1 MAYGAEV
8 TGGSRVRAGEEDL
21 ARSFMDLQRVLD
33 RIRRGE
39 IEASELEQA
48 HLRRALDSLRALRH
62 VDAA

>member
-1 MAYGAEV
+1 MPYDLRV
-8 TGGSRVRAGEEDL
+8 TGRQRVRAGEEDL

-48 HLRRALDSLRALRH
+48 HLRRALDSLRALRN

>member
-1 MAYGAEV
+1 MGYSHEV
-8 TGGSRVRAGEEDL
+8 TGRQPVRAGEEDL

-48 HLRRALDSLRALRH
+48 RLRRALDSLRALRH